1 MRPLTLRGRIL
12 LGFAAPLVVVIVAWA
27 ILYGC
32 LVASATA
39 TRTIAET
46 DDVVDRM
53 RALSRTAADA
63 ESGQHAYI
71 LTGSPAFLD
80 AFLRGA
86 DAFGPAAAALER
98 MTERRPDQRRR
109 VEEMARLFEKWR
121 TEVAIPAIGARRS
134 TPPRV
139 SDASQQA
146 YLGIVSFAR
155 ELQRGGADALPA
167 RRKLDEVRSLV
178 RAAAAEEVDPE
189 DREQWKRAMGLLDR
203 LGSGRGGGPVTEGQ
217 VREVEAILR
226 EEAEGNRSA
235 DSRSRD
241 LVASGKGRKLA
252 DELTAAAS
260 EFIEGE
266 KAFIEG
272 QVRRVAWAVRIGK
285 AVALIGPFV
294 ALALAL
300 WGMLASSVGIANA
313 VAAIGRAA
321 QGLAAG
327 DLTQRVPVERD
338 DEVGRLARAFNTMAE
353 RLERRGR
360 EQALL
365 REMGD
370 LLHSCRTLQEAF
382 DVAPRLLEGL
392 FPGSR
397 GAILVMNAERTLLDA
412 TAFWGS
418 PAFDPGKER
427 LVDAQDCWSLRRG
440 RSHISRS
447 DGSTPAC
454 SHLFSGG
461 WGTSLCIPLTAQVET
476 LGVLTLAGGETGADF
491 GRETGPESPHGL
503 AEIVAERLALAIANL
518 RLQDT
523 LREQSVRDALTGL
536 FNRRYMEET
545 LAREIHG
552 ASRRGGSLSIV
563 MLDVDHFKPYND
575 RYGHEAG
582 DALLRELGGWLA
594 SQLRQGDVACRYGG
608 EEFVLILPGASLEG
622 TRARAERLREAV
634 RMLRVQHRERV
645 LDSITVSL
653 GVASYPLHG
662 ATADAILRA
671 ADLALYRAKADGRN
685 RVGVPA

>member
-1 MRPLTLRGRIL
+1 LRGRIL
-12 LGFAAPLVVVIVAWA
+12 LGFATPLALVIVAWA

-32 LVASATA
+32 LVVSVTA
-39 TRTIAET
+39 TRSIAET

-63 ESGQHAYI
+63 ESGQRAYV
-71 LTGSPAFLD
+71 LTGSPEYLD
-80 AFLRGA
+80 AFRPGA

-98 MTERRPDQRRR
+98 MMEGKPEQRRR
-109 VEEMARLFEKWR
+109 VEKMSRLFETWR
-121 TEVAIPAIGARRS
+121 SEVAIPAIDARSS

-146 YLGIVSFAR
+146 YLGIVGFAR
-155 ELQRGGADALPA
+155 ELQRRGADAGPA
-167 RRKLDEVRSLV
+167 RRKLDEVRNHV

-189 DREQWKRAMGLLDR
+189 GRVQWKRAMALLDQ
-203 LGSGRGGGPVTEGQ
+203 LGSARGGGAVAERLLGD
-217 VREVEAILR
+217 VEAILR

-241 LVASGKGRKLA
+241 LVASSKGRKLV
-252 DELTAAAS
+252 DELTAASS
-260 EFIEGE
+260 EFIEAE
-266 KAFIEG
+266 KTFIER
-272 QVRRVAWAVRIGK
+272 QVRLVARAVRIGK

-397 GAILVMNAERTLLDA
+397 GAILVMNAERKLLDA
-412 TAFWGS
+412 AAVWGS
-418 PAFDPGKER
+418 PAPDAGAER
-427 LVDAQDCWSLRRG
+427 LVDAQDCWALRRG
-440 RSHISRS
+440 RSHVSRS
-447 DGSTPAC
+447 DGSTPVC
-454 SHLFSGG
+454 SHLYPGAWDASF
-461 WGTSLCIPLTAQVET
+461 CIPLTAQVET
-476 LGVLTLAGGETGADF
+476 LGVLTMVGGETGADF

-503 AEIVAERLALAIANL
+503 AEIVAERLALAVANL

-523 LREQSVRDALTGL
+523 LREQSVRDPLTGL

-552 ASRRGGSLSIV
+552 ASRQGGSLSLV

-582 DALLRELGGWLA
+582 DALLRELGVWLA
-594 SQLRQGDVACRYGG
+594 SQLRQGDVPCRYGG
-608 EEFVLILPGASLEG
+608 EEFVLILPGASLDG
-622 TRARAERLREAV
+622 TLARAERLREAV
-634 RMLRVQHRERV
+634 RLLRVQRRDQV
-645 LDSITVSL
+645 LDPITVSL
-653 GVASYPLHG
+653 GVATYPLHG
-662 ATADAILRA
+662 ATADDLLRA
-671 ADLALYRAKADGRN
+671 ADVALYRAKADGRN